1 MQLKAFDATGDFPSS
16 GPYAGTA
23 SAAAA
28 LIYATDEG
36 ADLVNNS
43 WGVFTGF
50 DQPVADAVAYA
61 LDQDMRLICGAGN
74 FGTTSFFPAELPGV
88 IAVAAID
95 ELGKRSDWG
104 FGSSSCFGTWVDV
117 CAGGTDVLA
126 PWLDLVTVL
135 FNGTSAATPNATGV
149 AALALSEAPN
159 LSSEDLRQ
167 VLQKSAVSVD
177 ALNPGFAGLL
187 GAGQVNA
194 RGALNLLSHTTDL
207 GGGLAGATAP
217 ALNAWGGVQP
227 GAQITASLSR
237 LPAGAPAGLAVGTSA
252 ALLPFFGG
260 TLVPAPTVVLLGVA
274 DPTGRLAWSATLPGG
289 LPAGAILFL
298 QGGALDA
305 GAPQGVSISNAL
317 AYAGG

>member
-1 MQLKAFDATGDFPSS
+1 
-16 GPYAGTA
+16 
-23 SAAAA
+23 
-28 LIYATDEG
+28 
-36 ADLVNNS
+36 
-43 WGVFTGF
+43 
-50 DQPVADAVAYA
+50 
-61 LDQDMRLICGAGN
+61 
-74 FGTTSFFPAELPGV
+74 
-88 IAVAAID
+88 
-95 ELGKRSDWG
+95 
-104 FGSSSCFGTWVDV
+104 
-117 CAGGTDVLA
+117 
-126 PWLDLVTVL
+126 
-135 FNGTSAATPNATGV
+135 V
-149 AALALSEAPN
+149 AALALSEAPQ

-167 VLQKSAVSVD
+167 VLRQSAVSVD

-194 RGALNLLSHTTDL
+194 RGALNLLAHTTDL

-260 TLVPAPTVVLLGVA
+260 TLVPTPTVVLLGVA
-274 DPTGRLAWSATLPGG
+274 DPTGRLAWSAVLPGG
-289 LPAGAILFL
+289 LPAGATLFL